1 VNLLALRLAYEFGG
15 NSSSSSLVVIG
26 GCLIVGLTLVR
37 GTADKVGMTTVHEFT
52 HGHSHFFVTNLIY
65 QSPKHESVILSL
77 VTLPNLYWP
86 SSLSSLLYLP
96 SLSVQELD
104 LACELQSTRN
114 DQKDPL
120 SVHTDP
126 PRTCP

>member
-1 VNLLALRLAYEFGG
+1 
-15 NSSSSSLVVIG
+15 
-26 GCLIVGLTLVR
+26 
-37 GTADKVGMTTVHEFT
+37 VHEFT
-52 HGHSHFFVTNLIY
+52 YGHSHFFVTNLIY
-65 QSPKHESVILSL
+65 QSPEHERVILSL

-120 SVHTDP
+120 SVHTPQNMSVTGIVTVAPAD
-126 PRTCP
+126 TAWLTALSTSSV